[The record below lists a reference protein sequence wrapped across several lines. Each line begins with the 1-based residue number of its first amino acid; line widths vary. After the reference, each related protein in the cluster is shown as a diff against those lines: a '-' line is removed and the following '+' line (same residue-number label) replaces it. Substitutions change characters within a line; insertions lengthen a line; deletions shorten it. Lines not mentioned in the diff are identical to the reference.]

1 MALKFSP
8 SSMFI
13 SIDSTMTE
21 AAIVGALLKKGVLK
35 NFATF
40 FHRKTPA
47 LESHFNKITINNIE
61 EPAS

>member
-1 MALKFSP
+1 
-8 SSMFI
+8 MFI
-13 SIDSTMTE
+13 SIDSTIAE
-21 AAIVGALLKKGVLK
+21 AAIGGALLKKGVLK

-47 LESHFNKITINNIE
+47 LESHFNKVTINNIE